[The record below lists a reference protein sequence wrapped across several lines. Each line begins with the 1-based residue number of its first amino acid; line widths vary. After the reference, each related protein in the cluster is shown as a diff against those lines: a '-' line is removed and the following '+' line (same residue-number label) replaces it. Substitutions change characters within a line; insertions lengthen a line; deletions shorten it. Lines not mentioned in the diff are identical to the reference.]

1 VKRVISAMM
10 RLLDRRSCEDVVAV
24 LHDYFEGTLD
34 SRVAKTIE
42 KHFRDCP
49 DCEAFSETY
58 ATLIQLTGELACE
71 DIPDEVRRRV
81 HLALEERS
89 VLKIR

>member
-1 VKRVISAMM
+1 MSLMM
-10 RLLDRRSCEDVVAV
+10 RLFGRRSCEDVVAV

-34 SRVAKTIE
+34 PRLAKTIE
-42 KHFRDCP
+42 KHFHDCP

-81 HLALEERS
+81 HDALAERS
-89 VLKIR
+89 AAHKRTT